1 MPRVISS
8 ALMGLAVA
16 LSIATTGAS
25 AQTTA
30 APSTQAAATAPR
42 ISGFDVQPVAQPTPG
57 SELLFTLYGSPGGNA
72 RVQINGAGSVV
83 LDEVDPGV
91 YEGAYTIRQRDRIT
105 AATTATV
112 NLRVGNRVAT
122 SVLDESLIGVAGVPR
137 PAPSTTGAAAGA
149 PVIERFEVAPAS
161 RLEPG
166 ADLFFT
172 LNGTP
177 GGNASVRIAGLGGKL
192 VLDEV
197 RRGVYEGSYDLRPRD
212 RIAPDAQVTANLRV
226 GDQEASRVLDRPLVA
241 PGARPVATAP
251 RTAESCLNCGVVE
264 AINPV
269 EVKGNGSYVGKVAG
283 GVVGAIIGSQIGH
296 GSGRTAAQIAG
307 AVGGAVAGNEIEKR
321 TRTTTHYEVVVR
333 LASGGTQTISYA
345 STPPVT
351 VGQRVRVENGELKGV

>member
-1 MPRVISS
+1 MISS

-16 LSIATTGAS
+16 LSIATTPGAS
-25 AQTTA
+25 AQTPA
-30 APSTQAAATAPR
+30 APSTQAAAAAPR
-42 ISGFDVQPVAQPTPG
+42 ISGFDVQPVAQPTAG
-57 SELLFTLYGSPGGNA
+57 SELLFTVYGSPGGNA
-72 RVQINGAGSVV
+72 RVQINGGGSVV
-83 LDEVDPGV
+83 LDEVDAGV

-122 SVLDESLIGVAGVPR
+122 SVLDESLVAGAAAPR
-137 PAPSTTGAAAGA
+137 PAPSSTAASGA
-149 PVIERFEVAPAS
+149 PVIERFDVAPAS

-172 LNGTP
+172 VHGTP
-177 GGNASVRIAGLGGKL
+177 GGSASVRIAGLGGKL

-197 RRGVYEGSYDLRPRD
+197 RRGVYEGSYDVRPRD

-241 PGARPVATAP
+241 PGARPVATAQ
-251 RTAESCLNCGVVE
+251 RAVESCLSCGVIE

-283 GVVGAIIGSQIGH
+283 GVVGAIIGSQIGQ

-333 LASGGTQTISYA
+333 LAGGGTQTVSYA
-345 STPPVT
+345 NAPPFT